1 MNIPHLPILLTCAV
15 TVVCPLQADYTA
27 AGQEVSAAIDA
38 FSTSLREINA
48 LLQGVQDRSTAD
60 AATNPLRTK
69 TREMYL
75 SMRRVKEISLT
86 AEPSDEDQ
94 ALLTRQV
101 LEVQL
106 LQAEFEQHCTRLVGH
121 QFYESA
127 SLARLF
133 QVIADMYR
141 REQMGETVAPAA
153 APQQPAEK
161 TIDEE
166 ERRRREDKRNE
177 RLKRYRSK

>member
-60 AATNPLRTK
+60 AATAPLRTK
-69 TREMYL
+69 LKEMYL
-75 SMRRVKEISLT
+75 SLRRVKEISLSSD
-86 AEPSDEDQ
+86 PSDEDQ

-101 LEVQL
+101 LDLQL
-106 LQAEFEQHCTRLVGH
+106 LQAEFEQHCMRLAGQ
-121 QFYESA
+121 QFYESVT
-127 SLARLF
+127 LARLF
-133 QVIADMYR
+133 QVMADLYR
-141 REQMGETVAPAA
+141 REQMGEIVTPVA

-161 TIDEE
+161 TIDEA
-166 ERRRREDKRNE
+166 ERRRREEKRNE